1 MRSNDFDPSPF
12 LSRHFI
18 ERLKA
23 TIPISQGLVA
33 EIEDERHFVRRLW
46 PSDQGA
52 FLNHLLRLDP
62 ESRHDRFAMGVS
74 DEFIARYAE
83 RCFEADGLIFGY
95 FAEDELRG
103 AGELRMTSRDH
114 KTAEAAFSVE
124 KDWRRKGVG
133 KALMTRI
140 VRGARNEGVTTL
152 YLTCLA
158 SNRAMQKVARHFD
171 AELKFETD
179 QVTGRLVGYAR
190 TSGPTLE
197 DHLDD
202 AASLATS
209 IIEKL
214 RRDGK
219 EQ

>member
-1 MRSNDFDPSPF
+1 MRSQNFDPSPF
-12 LSRHFI
+12 LSRDFA

-23 TIPISQGLVA
+23 TIPVSQGLVV
-33 EIEDERHFVRRLW
+33 EIEDGRHFIRRLW
-46 PSDQGA
+46 PSDEAA
-52 FLNHLLRLDP
+52 FLNHLLRLDS

-95 FAEDELRG
+95 FADDELRG
-103 AGELRMTSRDH
+103 AGELRITSPDH
-114 KTAEAAFSVE
+114 RSAEAAFSVE

-140 VRGARNEGVTTL
+140 VRAARNQDVATL
-152 YLTCLA
+152 CLTCLA
-158 SNRAMQKVARHFD
+158 NNRAMQKVARHFD

-179 QVTGRLVGYAR
+179 QVTGRLVGHAR

-209 IIEKL
+209 IVEKL
-214 RRDGK
+214 RRDRN